1 MKYILRENQIT
12 SSYPGNVL
20 FVKYKL
26 WDNSQ
31 TKRKLPFPGAS
42 AWAVRKVDL
51 KKLLNFFD
59 DIKTLYPHMGG
70 GSENIEI
77 LNPSGKNI
85 VALDYGLANNYV
97 LGDSDEEPAEEKFD
111 PQKHTLK
118 FDLAYQ
124 NPWNQ
129 RDKHYKPVIK
139 YQVLLQ

>member
-31 TKRKLPFPGAS
+31 TKRKLPFSGAS

-59 DIKTLYPHMGG
+59 DIKTLYPQMGG

-85 VALDYGLANNYV
+85 VALDYGLANDYV
-97 LGDSDEEPAEEKFD
+97 VGDSDEEPVEEKFD